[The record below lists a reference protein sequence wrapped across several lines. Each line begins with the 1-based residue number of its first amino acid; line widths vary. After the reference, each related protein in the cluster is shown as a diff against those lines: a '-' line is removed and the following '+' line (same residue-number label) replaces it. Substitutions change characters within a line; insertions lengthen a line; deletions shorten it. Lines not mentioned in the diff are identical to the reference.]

1 MSENPLRKATPQEQF
16 EEVTRGTVD
25 LQVAE
30 ELKKKLER
38 SYETGKPLV
47 IKAGFDPSRPDLH
60 LGHSLLLTRM
70 RRFQEF
76 GHQVVF
82 LIGDFTAL
90 IGDPSGKNVTRP
102 ALSREEVLANAET
115 YKEQVFKVL
124 DPKETVVRFNS
135 EWLDKLGSEGMLRLA
150 SRYTVAR

>member
-1 MSENPLRKATPQEQF
+1 MANDALRRATPDEQF
-16 EEVTRGTVD
+16 EKITRGTVD
-25 LQVAE
+25 LHVAE
-30 ELKKKLER
+30 ELKSKLRR
-38 SYETGKPLV
+38 SYEKGQPLS
-47 IKAGFDPSRPDLH
+47 IKTGFDPNRPDLH

-124 DPKETVVRFNS
+124 DPKETVV
-135 EWLDKLGSEGMLRLA
+135 
-150 SRYTVAR
+150 